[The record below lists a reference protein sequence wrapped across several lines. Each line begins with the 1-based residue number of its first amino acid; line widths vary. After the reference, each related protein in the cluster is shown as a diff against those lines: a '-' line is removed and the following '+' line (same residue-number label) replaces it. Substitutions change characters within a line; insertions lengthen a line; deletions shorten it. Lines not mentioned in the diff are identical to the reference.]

1 MKNRIILCL
10 LIWGINSASAQTNTV
25 FPGLSAAQKQKIL
38 QTKIAVP
45 LPTWIPA
52 GFSVTNIVAKIYKS
66 IKIEN
71 KILTITYGKKLVN
84 NHVLQFKIDAG
95 FDGLGD
101 LPYEGGES
109 IKSKIG
115 DIWLYYEPFEE
126 DMDGRKVKQS
136 GFIQTEWFDVYDL
149 AFHVV
154 FIQSEN
160 ESLNKKL
167 PKISK
172 ADVKKILQSMQ
183 VLK

>member
-1 MKNRIILCL
+1 MKKQICL
-10 LIWGINSASAQTNTV
+10 LLLLGIATLAFSQTI
-25 FPGLSAAQKQKIL
+25 FPGLSEVQKKKL
-38 QTKIAVP
+38 LSTRIAVP
-45 LPTWIPA
+45 LPTWIPT
-52 GFSVTNIVAKIYKS
+52 GFSVTNIVTKTGNPV
-66 IKIEN
+66 KIED
-71 KILTITYGKKLVN
+71 KVLTITYGKKLAN
-84 NHVLQFKIDAG
+84 GHVLKFKIDAG

-109 IKSKIG
+109 VKSKIG
-115 DIWLYYEPFEE
+115 DIWLYYEPIEE
-126 DMDGRKVKQS
+126 IDDGRKIKYI
-136 GFIQTEWFDVYDL
+136 GFIQTEWFDVKDL

-172 ADVKKILQSMQ
+172 ADAKKILQSIQ